1 MAMKFKR
8 PSTAV
13 HTLPQKQLDKG
24 TNDRLLIG
32 DSRTI
37 NPFLIPSFQED
48 HGGQMRLCLVTQILK
63 SLREERIVRG

>member
-63 SLREERIVRG
+63 SLGEELLVRG